1 MYKKIAGIAVAL
13 VALWCV
19 PLSSGQTTQGQLNGT
34 VTDTSGSM
42 IPGAEIG
49 IASQT
54 TGITQETSA
63 NEVGQY
69 VMYLPF
75 GTYDLTVT
83 SPGFGVKVTTG
94 VLVTTASETTIDVE
108 LDVEAV
114 AEQVSVTAA
123 IAQLETSDTTVGAA
137 IEENLM
143 RDAPIPVQGQKRRPY
158 QYIALSPGVNNTNGR
173 GNIAG
178 SRTNNTVILLD
189 GLSTE
194 NTNNGVGEPA
204 TGTEPSV
211 EAIGEYKMLLSNTSA
226 EYGRTSGGLI
236 TYATKSGTNDLH
248 GSAWNFHNN
257 SFLNARPWQA
267 TQRSNS
273 RNNEFGIASG
283 GPVFIPKVYDGRNK
297 TFFWTTL
304 AYYRQ
309 SATGSATNFL
319 TLPTAAMR
327 SGDFSHPALNQLYD
341 RKDQYSEADGQV
353 RFQPFGNNQIPMS
366 RQSRV
371 TANVMQMLPLPNSRD
386 TPELNHI
393 GSVASTFTPWDLTTK
408 IDHHFNDNHRMSA
421 FYMQGTAP
429 RIESDPGGILDNSFG
444 RTNYNRFQRLR
455 SDYSWVQSPRVVHQI
470 LFGFNRQSTGTQQN
484 NFGEGL
490 SAQLGLNGMPSNEC
504 PWIQLARASS
514 FGVNICANPPANDES
529 RLVTNWAYS
538 TLWNKGRHTIK
549 FGYQGQHWRI
559 NRFDQ
564 GGSAGGLTVG
574 AAGTYLFGVSEG
586 NLGSETKDT
595 NGSGGFHLADFFLGL
610 PNFVG
615 TAAGLD
621 LQEREAY
628 HALFVQDDWKVLP
641 RLTLNL
647 GLRWDLQIPF
657 SETKGQFSGFDETLE
672 NPGVTGYRGAL
683 EFFGT
688 APGANG
694 RIRVGDP
701 TWGNF
706 GPRAGLAFQISDK
719 LVFRAGAGIQYMAIQ
734 DTNVRFVL
742 RTGHEARG
750 NPPPRTNPYDPY
762 YEWDNGFP
770 ASQLGNP
777 PFIDPTFL
785 NDQGIANWM
794 NPRTIG
800 TPPVLYMITAGFQR
814 QFGNWV
820 LETSFYSNMGRNN
833 HDHERIN
840 DLHPDYWSLGPL
852 LNLPITDPAVAAA
865 GYAKPYPEFPDTL
878 PLHRALR
885 RFPQYSGIS
894 NDAGINT
901 GMNYNAFM
909 FKATK
914 RYSNGLSFLGHWTV
928 AKQLGDVDWAPG
940 AFGSNTRN
948 SYNRRLDKRINRYD
962 TTHRAVL
969 TYSYDLPFGPG
980 KRYGGSGLFS
990 QYVLGGWTVAGVQE
1004 YVNGFPLSTSGGL
1017 SVGIPGGVRNLADRV
1032 LDMPWRSS
1040 IGCGNMVFGDPTRDF
1055 ILNAGN
1061 PTQVAPNRPQAWVPP
1076 GDYVEGNAPEVDQE
1090 ARQCPNLN
1098 ESFSLLKRIPI
1109 RGDRLS
1115 IQLGADCFNCL
1126 NRHRWIAGRFG
1137 NNINS
1142 SSFGKIVPEQPKG
1155 PRTIQL
1161 RMRVQW

>member
-1 MYKKIAGIAVAL
+1 MNKIVIAVA
-13 VALWCV
+13 VALAAAFLA
-19 PLSSGQTTQGQLNGT
+19 PFSLAQTTQGQINGR
-34 VTDTSGSM
+34 VTDTSGAM
-42 IPGAEIG
+42 IPGAAIEV
-49 IASQT
+49 ANPA
-54 TGITQETSA
+54 TGVTQSVTS
-63 NEVGQY
+63 NEVGLY
-69 VMYLPF
+69 VLYLPF
-75 GTYDLTVT
+75 GTYDVHAS
-83 SPGFGVKVTTG
+83 SPGFGTKVTTG
-94 VLVTTASETTIDVE
+94 VLVTTASETTVNVE

-123 IAQLETSDTTVGAA
+123 VAQLETSDTTIGAA
-137 IEENLM
+137 VEENLM

-173 GNIAG
+173 GNVAG
-178 SRTNNTVILLD
+178 SRTLNTVIMLD

-194 NTNNGVGEPA
+194 TSNDGVGERA
-204 TGTEPSV
+204 TSTEPSV
-211 EAIGEYKMLLSNTSA
+211 EAIGEYKLLLSNTSA

-236 TYATKSGTNDLH
+236 TYATKSGTNDFH
-248 GSAWNFHNN
+248 GSVWNFHNN

-267 TQRSNS
+267 AERSNS
-273 RNNEFGIASG
+273 RNNEYGVAAG
-283 GPVFIPKVYDGRNK
+283 GPVVIPKVYNGRNK
-297 TFFWTTL
+297 TFFWSTL

-319 TLPTAAMR
+319 TIPTAAMR
-327 SGDFSHPALNQLYD
+327 NGDFSDPALNQLFD
-341 RKDQYSEADGQV
+341 RKDRYTDAENQV
-353 RFQPFGNNQIPMS
+353 RYQPFVNNQIPMS

-371 TANVMQMLPLPNSRD
+371 SANVMQLLPLPNARD
-386 TPELNHI
+386 TPELNHL
-393 GSVASTFTPWDLTTK
+393 GSVASTFTPWDLTAK
-408 IDHHFNDNHRMSA
+408 VDHHFNDSHRIST
-421 FYMQGTAP
+421 FYMYGTAP
-429 RIESDPGGILDNSFG
+429 RISSDPGGILDDSFG
-444 RTNYNRFQRLR
+444 RTNYSRFQRIR
-455 SDYSWVQSPRVVHQI
+455 SDYSWVQSPRIVHQF
-470 LFGFNRQSTGTQQN
+470 LFGFNRQENGTQQN

-490 SAQLGLNGMPSNEC
+490 SNQIGLTGMPSNEC

-529 RLVTNWAYS
+529 KLITNWSFS

-559 NRFDQ
+559 NRFNQ
-564 GGSAGGLTVG
+564 GGFAGGLTVG
-574 AAGTYLFGVSEG
+574 SAGTYLFGVSEG

-628 HALFVQDDWKVLP
+628 HALYVQDDWKVLP
-641 RLTLNL
+641 KLTLNL

-657 SETKGQFSGFDETLE
+657 TETKGQFSGFDETLE

-683 EFFGT
+683 EFYGT

-694 RIRVGDP
+694 KTRVGPP

-706 GPRAGLAFQISDK
+706 GPRAGLAYQISDK

-734 DTNVRFVL
+734 DTNVRSVL

-750 NPPPRTNPYDPY
+750 NPPPKVTPYDTY
-762 YEWDNGFP
+762 YEWDQGFP
-770 ASQLGNP
+770 STQLGTP

-785 NDQGIANWM
+785 NNQSISNWM

-800 TPPVLYMITAGFQR
+800 TPPVLYMLTAGFQR
-814 QFGNWV
+814 QFANWV
-820 LETSFYSNMGRNN
+820 LETTFYSNMGRNN

-840 DLHPDYWSLGPL
+840 DLHPDYWHLGPL
-852 LNLPITDPAVAAA
+852 LNLEITDPAVAAA
-865 GYAKPYPEFPDTL
+865 GFGKPYPEFPGNL
-878 PLHRALR
+878 PLHQALR
-885 RFPQYSGIS
+885 RFPQYSNIS

-914 RYSNGLSFLGHWTV
+914 RYSNGLSFLGHWTL

-969 TYSYDLPFGPG
+969 SYSYDLPFGPG
-980 KRYGGSGLFS
+980 KRYGGSGAFS
-990 QYVLGGWTVAGVQE
+990 RYVLSGWTVAGVQE
-1004 YVNGFPLSTSGGL
+1004 YVNGFPISTGGGL

-1032 LDMPWRSS
+1032 ADVPWRSS
-1040 IGCGNMVFGDPTRDF
+1040 IGCGDMVFGDPSRDF

-1061 PTQVAPNRPQAWVPP
+1061 PTQVAGNRPQAWAPP

-1090 ARQCPNLN
+1090 ARQCPNFN
-1098 ESFSLLKRIPI
+1098 ENFSLLKKIPI
-1109 RGDRLS
+1109 RGENLS

-1142 SSFGKIVPEQPKG
+1142 SNFGRIVPAQPKG